1 MRGSSGPFR
10 PAHPSVTVRAV
21 KHYWWEAELASS
33 VPRQRSTYTPFGQ
46 RLSEAGSTLPATPS
60 ASKPEGAAKAAG
72 AQTGPWGHHWDRGAA
87 WYVLT
92 GCRLPAGRR
101 AWCLLT
107 RWFSIR
113 HELCHSPTRWCPSKS
128 RQICCFLTAT
138 TLLRHALSFEICFKS
153 CFFLNFSNF
162 FFTTLL

>member
-87 WYVLT
+87 WLPKTRLCGIGPGAVLT
-92 GCRLPAGRR
+92 AGR
-101 AWCLLT
+101 
-107 RWFSIR
+107 
-113 HELCHSPTRWCPSKS
+113 SKCS
-128 RQICCFLTAT
+128 RG
-138 TLLRHALSFEICFKS
+138 
-153 CFFLNFSNF
+153 
-162 FFTTLL
+162 